1 MTDMIK
7 FEPKEENRRNFIKV
21 VGIGGGGSNA
31 VNHMFSEGIQ
41 GVDFILCNT
50 DYQALERSSVATKV
64 HLGKRSLG
72 AGNIPAEGRS
82 AAMETVDELREIF
95 SDDTKMIFITA
106 GMGGGTG
113 TGAAPVVASVARELD
128 ILTVGIV
135 TMPFSFEG
143 KRRRQQALDGIAEL
157 RKYVDALLVISNDK
171 LRTEYGNMKLSEAFK
186 KADDVLK
193 TAAKG
198 IAEIITVPGY
208 VNVDFKDVNTVMRSS
223 GKAIM
228 GSGYAEGEGRA
239 LAAAEMAVHSPLL
252 DDSDIKGAKNIL
264 VYIASGSEEVSLD
277 EVTEIVEYIQ
287 DETGRCSDVIWGNGE
302 DLSIG
307 TGISVTLIATGF
319 DYDEYNMQ
327 ESDSHVKIHDLYKS
341 LTESKTNV
349 ETRATVTVEPEIK
362 KPEDSEIKVISAS
375 EAKSTI
381 EPEIKV
387 VPAAEIKTAEPEI
400 KVVPAAEIK
409 TAEPEIK
416 VVPAA
421 EIKTA
426 EPEIKVVPAAEIKT
440 AEPEIKVV
448 PAAEPVVEKKQE
460 PTPAVVVNKPEEK
473 KVVHLLDEN
482 KKEDEEDDPME
493 RNSNDNQSNVN
504 DTSVDRGT
512 TTESTITH
520 VTKHK
525 NPFTADDDE
534 EDFGIKSYVTDCAD
548 TETKTIVKPKV
559 QTGQNNVMSQQERLR
574 RDRLASLTMNYKS
587 MSNIEQFENQPAY
600 MRRGINISMDSQEQE
615 LSNLSFNKNSG
626 ISENNT
632 FLHDNVD

>member
-50 DYQALERSSVATKV
+50 DYQALERSSVATKI

-82 AAMETVDELREIF
+82 AAMETIDELHEIL

-143 KRRRQQALDGIAEL
+143 KRRYQQAREGIEEL

-208 VNVDFKDVNTVMRSS
+208 VNVDFKDVNTVMRRS

-239 LAAAEMAVHSPLL
+239 LTAAEMAVHSPLL

-287 DETGRCSDVIWGNGE
+287 EETGQCSDVIWGNGE
-302 DLSIG
+302 DVSIG
-307 TGISVTLIATGF
+307 NGISVTLIATGF
-319 DYDEYNMQ
+319 EYDEYSKQ
-327 ESDSHVKIHDLYKS
+327 DSESQIKIHNLYKMVA
-341 LTESKTNV
+341 EPKTNV
-349 ETRATVTVEPEIK
+349 ENSEVKTVEPENK
-362 KPEDSEIKVISAS
+362 LAESEIKVIPAS
-375 EAKSTI
+375 EAKTNI

-387 VPAAEIKTAEPEI
+387 APAPETKSVEPEIKVTPAPETKAVEPEI
-400 KVVPAAEIK
+400 KVVSV
-409 TAEPEIK
+409 PEIK
-416 VVPAA
+416 AV
-421 EIKTA
+421 
-426 EPEIKVVPAAEIKT
+426 EPEST
-440 AEPEIKVV
+440 
-448 PAAEPVVEKKQE
+448 
-460 PTPAVVVNKPEEK
+460 PTVVVDKSEDK
-473 KVVHLLDEN
+473 KVVHLLGEN
-482 KKEDEEDDPME
+482 ENAKENYKEEDEDDLME
-493 RNSNDNQSNVN
+493 RNSNDNQSS
-504 DTSVDRGT
+504 TSDFGGGSDVAP
-512 TTESTITH
+512 ESTIIH

-525 NPFTADDDE
+525 NPFAADDDE

-548 TETKTIVKPKV
+548 TQTQTIVKHKV
-559 QTGQNNVMSQQERLR
+559 QTDQKNDMSQQERLR
-574 RDRLASLTMNYKS
+574 RERLASLTMNYRS
-587 MSNIEQFENQPAY
+587 MSNIEKYENQPAY
-600 MRRGINISMDSQEQE
+600 MRKGVNISMDNQEQE
-615 LSNLSFNKNSG
+615 LSNLSFNKNGG

>member
-7 FEPKEENRRNFIKV
+7 FEPRDDNRKNFIKV
-21 VGIGGGGSNA
+21 IGIGGGGSNA

-64 HLGKRSLG
+64 HLGKRTLG

-82 AAMETVDELREIF
+82 AAMETIEELREIL
-95 SDDTKMIFITA
+95 SQDTKMIFITA

-135 TMPFSFEG
+135 TLPFSFEG
-143 KRRRQQALDGIAEL
+143 KRRHQQALDGIAEL

-252 DDSDIKGAKNIL
+252 DDSDIRGAKNIL
-264 VYIASGSEEVSLD
+264 VYISSGTDEVALD
-277 EVTEIVEYIQ
+277 EVTQIVEYIQ
-287 DETGRCSDVIWGNGE
+287 EETGQCSDVIWGNGE
-302 DLSIG
+302 DPIIG
-307 TGISVTLIATGF
+307 DGISVTLIATGF
-319 DYDEYNMQ
+319 DYDEYYTQGPDAQIKN
-327 ESDSHVKIHDLYKS
+327 IHELYK
-341 LTESKTNV
+341 TVTGPKNDEVQTPAV
-349 ETRATVTVEPEIK
+349 ETN
-362 KPEDSEIKVISAS
+362 DSEIKVIPAS
-375 EAKSTI
+375 EAKAAI
-381 EPEIKV
+381 ETEIKI
-387 VPAAEIKTAEPEI
+387 VPITETKTEVEAAEEAEVKPAVEQEIHVVEI
-400 KVVPAAEIK
+400 KQ
-409 TAEPEIK
+409 
-416 VVPAA
+416 
-421 EIKTA
+421 
-426 EPEIKVVPAAEIKT
+426 
-440 AEPEIKVV
+440 
-448 PAAEPVVEKKQE
+448 EKPQ
-460 PTPAVVVNKPEEK
+460 PSVVNKPEDRR
-473 KVVHLLDEN
+473 VVHVLGDNDNDDDDLL
-482 KKEDEEDDPME
+482 E
-493 RNSNDNQSNVN
+493 RNTNDSHPSTR
-504 DTSVDRGT
+504 DMDGDRDV

-525 NPFTADDDE
+525 NPFPADDDE
-534 EDFGIKSYVTDCAD
+534 EDLGIKSYVTDCAD

-559 QTGQNNVMSQQERLR
+559 QTGQKNVMSQQERLR
-574 RDRLASLTMNYKS
+574 RERLTSLTMNYRS
-587 MSNIEQFENQPAY
+587 MSNIEKFENQPAY
-600 MRRGINISMDSQEQE
+600 MRRGINISMDDQEQE

-626 ISENNT
+626 ISENNS

>member
-1 MTDMIK
+1 MIK
-7 FEPKEENRRNFIKV
+7 FEPRDDNRKNFIKV
-21 VGIGGGGSNA
+21 IGIGGGGSNA

-64 HLGKRSLG
+64 HLGKRTLG

-82 AAMETVDELREIF
+82 AAMETIEELREIL
-95 SDDTKMIFITA
+95 SQDTKMIFITA

-135 TMPFSFEG
+135 TLPFSFEG
-143 KRRRQQALDGIAEL
+143 KRRHQQALDGIAEL

-252 DDSDIKGAKNIL
+252 DDSDIRGAKNIL
-264 VYIASGSEEVSLD
+264 VYISSGTDEVALD
-277 EVTEIVEYIQ
+277 EVTQIVEYIQ
-287 DETGRCSDVIWGNGE
+287 EETGQCSDVIWGNGE
-302 DLSIG
+302 DPIIG
-307 TGISVTLIATGF
+307 DGISVTLIATGF
-319 DYDEYNMQ
+319 DYDEYYTQGPDAQIKN
-327 ESDSHVKIHDLYKS
+327 IHELYK
-341 LTESKTNV
+341 TVTGPKNDEVQTPAV
-349 ETRATVTVEPEIK
+349 ETN
-362 KPEDSEIKVISAS
+362 DSEIKVIPAS
-375 EAKSTI
+375 EAKAAI
-381 EPEIKV
+381 ETEIKI
-387 VPAAEIKTAEPEI
+387 VPITETKTEVEAAEEAEVKPAVEQEIHVVEI
-400 KVVPAAEIK
+400 KQ
-409 TAEPEIK
+409 
-416 VVPAA
+416 
-421 EIKTA
+421 
-426 EPEIKVVPAAEIKT
+426 
-440 AEPEIKVV
+440 
-448 PAAEPVVEKKQE
+448 EKPQ
-460 PTPAVVVNKPEEK
+460 PSVVNKPEDRR
-473 KVVHLLDEN
+473 VVHVLGDNDNDDDDLL
-482 KKEDEEDDPME
+482 E
-493 RNSNDNQSNVN
+493 RNTNDSHPSTR
-504 DTSVDRGT
+504 DMDGDRDV

-525 NPFTADDDE
+525 NPFPADDDE
-534 EDFGIKSYVTDCAD
+534 EDLGIKSYVTDCAD

-559 QTGQNNVMSQQERLR
+559 QTGQKNVMSQQERLR
-574 RDRLASLTMNYKS
+574 RERLTSLTMNYRS
-587 MSNIEQFENQPAY
+587 MSNIEKFENQPAY
-600 MRRGINISMDSQEQE
+600 MRRGINISMDDQEQE

-626 ISENNT
+626 ISENNS

>member
-72 AGNIPAEGRS
+72 AGNIPEEGRS
-82 AAMETVDELREIF
+82 AAMETIDELREIL

-143 KRRRQQALDGIAEL
+143 KRRRQQALNGIAEL

-171 LRTEYGNMKLSEAFK
+171 LRDEYGNMKLSEAFK

-228 GSGYAEGEGRA
+228 GSGYAEGDGRA

-302 DLSIG
+302 DFSIG
-307 TGISVTLIATGF
+307 AGISVTLIATGF

-327 ESDSHVKIHDLYKS
+327 ESETQIKVHNLYKP
-341 LTESKTNV
+341 LTESKTNA
-349 ETRATVTVEPEIK
+349 ETCDVKTDEPEIK
-362 KPEDSEIKVISAS
+362 KPVEPEIMVVPVS
-375 EAKSTI
+375 EAKTTK
-381 EPEIKV
+381 EPEIKIVPVLEAETKETEIKV
-387 VPAAEIKTAEPEI
+387 VPITESEIHAVEEKPE
-400 KVVPAAEIK
+400 
-409 TAEPEIK
+409 T
-416 VVPAA
+416 
-421 EIKTA
+421 
-426 EPEIKVVPAAEIKT
+426 
-440 AEPEIKVV
+440 
-448 PAAEPVVEKKQE
+448 
-460 PTPAVVVNKPEEK
+460 TPSVANNTSEEK
-473 KVVHLLDEN
+473 KVVHLLGDD
-482 KKEDEEDDPME
+482 KKEEDEEDEDVLIE
-493 RNSNDNQSNVN
+493 RNSNDNQSNVS
-504 DTSVDRGT
+504 DTAADIDVT
-512 TTESTITH
+512 PETMIT
-520 VTKHK
+520 VIKHK
-525 NPFTADDDE
+525 NPFAADEDE

-559 QTGQNNVMSQQERLR
+559 QTNQKNGISQQERLR
-574 RDRLASLTMNYKS
+574 RERLASLTMNYRS
-587 MSNIEQFENQPAY
+587 MSNIEKFENQPAY
-600 MRRGINISMDSQEQE
+600 MRKGINIAMDSQDQE

>member
-7 FEPKEENRRNFIKV
+7 FEPKETNRKNFIKV

-50 DYQALERSSVATKV
+50 DYQALERSSVTTKV
-64 HLGKRSLG
+64 HLGKRTLG
-72 AGNIPAEGRS
+72 AGNIPSEGRS
-82 AAMETVDELREIF
+82 AAMETIDELKEIL

-113 TGAAPVVASVARELD
+113 TGAAPVVASVARDLD

-135 TMPFSFEG
+135 TLPFSFEG
-143 KRRRQQALDGIAEL
+143 KRRQQQALDGIAEL

-171 LRTEYGNMKLSEAFK
+171 LRDEYGNMKLSEAFK

-239 LAAAEMAVHSPLL
+239 LTAAEMAVHSPLL

-287 DETGRCSDVIWGNGE
+287 SETGQCSDVIWGNGE

-307 TGISVTLIATGF
+307 DGISVTLIATGF
-319 DYDEYNMQ
+319 DFDEYSTHEHDTHSKN
-327 ESDSHVKIHDLYKS
+327 IHKLYNS
-341 LTESKTNV
+341 VVGSKTNEPTP
-349 ETRATVTVEPEIK
+349 ETATNESEIKDIPASEPKITLEPEIK
-362 KPEDSEIKVISAS
+362 IVSVTETKNEAETEVKQAEEQEIHVIDKKNEMNQPSAPNKSED
-375 EAKSTI
+375 
-381 EPEIKV
+381 
-387 VPAAEIKTAEPEI
+387 
-400 KVVPAAEIK
+400 
-409 TAEPEIK
+409 
-416 VVPAA
+416 
-421 EIKTA
+421 
-426 EPEIKVVPAAEIKT
+426 
-440 AEPEIKVV
+440 
-448 PAAEPVVEKKQE
+448 
-460 PTPAVVVNKPEEK
+460 K
-473 KVVHLLDEN
+473 KVVHFLEEKN
-482 KKEDEEDDPME
+482 EAEDDVLE
-493 RNSNDNQSNVN
+493 INSNESHSSTRDLGG
-504 DTSVDRGT
+504 DRDAT
-512 TTESTITH
+512 PEHVITH
-520 VTKHK
+520 VTKHN
-525 NPFTADDDE
+525 NPFAADEDE
-534 EDFGIKSYVTDCAD
+534 EDLGIKSYVTDCAQ
-548 TETKTIVKPKV
+548 TETIVKHKV
-559 QTGQNNVMSQQERLR
+559 QTEQKNEISQQERLR
-574 RDRLASLTMNYKS
+574 RERLASLTMNYRS
-587 MSNIEQFENQPAY
+587 MSNIEKFENQPAY
-600 MRRGINISMDSQEQE
+600 MRRGINISMDNQEQE
-615 LSNLSFNKNSG
+615 LSNLSFNKNNG
-626 ISENNT
+626 ISENNS